1 MASNLLAVGLQGK
14 VARESGREAEMTS
27 SVSPRVAIRN
37 ILVLTDFSP
46 ASDEALR
53 CAAAWARGFGAA
65 VHVVHFLRP
74 STLMLAGDAYVDLS
88 AQAQEEGRVKLAKIA
103 ASPELEGI
111 AHATEMDYGEIL
123 DDLPAIVT
131 RNHVDLIVLASAGRR
146 GLNKMLLGS
155 TAEKVFRTVRQ
166 PVLMLGPGVTTPPSA
181 EPRTIL
187 FATDFG
193 EAAEHASSYAFYLA
207 QWTQARLVLL
217 HVMPAAGAH
226 APGLSD
232 VNLAEG
238 RLRALIPP
246 GAESWCQVEVAVR
259 SGKPAEQIREATR
272 LYAPDLIVLGARR
285 GPKVSLY
292 TGWATAYDLMSESP
306 CPVLTVR

>member
-1 MASNLLAVGLQGK
+1 
-14 VARESGREAEMTS
+14 MTAT
-27 SVSPRVAIRN
+27 VSPRVAIRN

-46 ASDEALR
+46 ASKEALR

-74 STLMLAGDAYVDLS
+74 SKLMLTGDAYAELS
-88 AQAQEEGRVKLAKIA
+88 AQAQEEGRVKLGAIEQSA
-103 ASPELEGI
+103 ELDGI
-111 AHATEMDYGEIL
+111 AHSTEMDYGEIL
-123 DDLPAIVT
+123 DDLPAILA
-131 RNHVDLIVLASAGRR
+131 RNRVDLIVLASAGRR

-193 EAAEHASSYAFYLA
+193 EAAEHASGYAFYLA

-217 HVMPAAGAH
+217 HVMPAAGSH
-226 APGLSD
+226 APSLSE

-259 SGKPAEQIREATR
+259 SGKPAEQIRQATQM
-272 LYAPDLIVLGARR
+272 YAPDLIVVGARQAPR
-285 GPKVSLY
+285 VSFY
-292 TGWATAYDLMSESP
+292 TGWATAYHLMSEAP
-306 CPVLTVR
+306 CPVLTARE